1 MLHLL
6 EGYQAEACEMMIT
19 IPAETTLIGEIRSKG
34 RVRIDGHVEGK
45 GEIDGLLLLTRHC
58 VWKGKLTADEVI
70 IEGTV
75 EGDVIA
81 RKKLEIRPQARITG
95 SIICPSIQIM
105 EGATFTGN
113 LKMSKPKPPIGLL
126 ENKQKKQQQVQE
138 QLKQAVAAKAVGS

>member
-1 MLHLL
+1 
-6 EGYQAEACEMMIT
+6 MMIT

-45 GEIDGLLLLTRHC
+45 GEIDGLLLLTRQC

-81 RKKLEIRPQARITG
+81 RKKLEIRPQARVTG

-113 LKMSKPKPPIGLL
+113 LKMSKPLPPIGLL
-126 ENKQKKQQQVQE
+126 ENKQKKQQVQE
-138 QLKQAVAAKAVGS
+138 QLKQAVSAKAVGS